1 MTSFFSF
8 VSKRAMYLD
17 GRISLAHV
25 RCTYL
30 SQVIKSQNK
39 IKYTVVN
46 VLNSIFTE
54 KNQHIKKL
62 INMRCVIKTCK
73 HNIID
78 TAVASIRL
86 SHPKST

>member
-1 MTSFFSF
+1 MTSFFCF

-30 SQVIKSQNK
+30 SQVIKLQNK

-46 VLNSIFTE
+46 VLNSYIHW
-54 KNQHIKKL
+54 K
-62 INMRCVIKTCK
+62 
-73 HNIID
+73 
-78 TAVASIRL
+78 
-86 SHPKST
+86 KSTYQKINKYAMCN